1 MTPVAI
7 LHPRPGAAQEDSPR
21 SGRVPAGLADVPLA
35 CPCRADGPRPAAT
48 QHNFGGLPRKRAQC
62 AAMATNYVL
71 VDFENLKPDLSALV
85 GEPFQIKLFIGAK
98 QQSERHH
105 FRVFDSILDLGA
117 QVERIKVPQSG
128 KNAVDMNIAYHIG
141 KLSIDGRASFFIF
154 SRDTKDFAPLIKF
167 LNDKGV
173 TCQLVTTAE
182 EILASRQKAV
192 AHAQAQ
198 AARKNPIP
206 KPAAKRLQDQRLDRI
221 IKQLH
226 SMSGKPATRAKL
238 TQTITSYF
246 KQHGGELDDKAIE
259 HIIQQL
265 IDMRVISLQGGKVSY
280 HLDGGH

>member
-1 MTPVAI
+1 
-7 LHPRPGAAQEDSPR
+7 
-21 SGRVPAGLADVPLA
+21 
-35 CPCRADGPRPAAT
+35 
-48 QHNFGGLPRKRAQC
+48 
-62 AAMATNYVL
+62 MATNYVL
-71 VDFENLKPDLSALV
+71 VDFENLRPDLSALV
-85 GEPFQIKLFIGAK
+85 GKPFQIKLFIGAK

-105 FRVFDSILDLGA
+105 FSVFDSILDLGG

-141 KLSIDGRASFFIF
+141 RLSTDGRGASFFIF

-167 LNDKGV
+167 LNSGGID
-173 TCQLVTTAE
+173 CQLVTSVE
-182 EILASRQKAV
+182 EILASRQKAA

-206 KPAAKRLQDQRLDRI
+206 KPAARRLQDQRLDRI

-226 SMSGKPATRAKL
+226 SMRGKPATRAKL

-246 KQHGGELDDKAIE
+246 KQHGGGLDEPSIE